1 MPDASAAI
9 RRFNRFYTREI
20 GVLDGNLLQSGFS
33 LAEARILYE
42 LGQTPEIAAKEIGEK
57 LNLDRGYLSRIL
69 QAFQRKRLITRKTD
83 ATDKRRSHLSLT
95 EKGRTTFRQLDRR
108 SSQAAKGMI
117 ADLPPGAVNA
127 MLEAMKTIQGV
138 LAKSATT
145 PDYVLRRDRVGDLG
159 HIASRQGLIYEQ
171 EYGWGKTYEAL
182 AAKILSEFVGRDD
195 AVNERAW
202 IAESHGK
209 ILGSVY
215 LMKEDAETARLRLL
229 YVEPQARGL
238 GLGKKLVSECTTF
251 ARATGYKRIVL
262 WTQSSLTAARKLYV
276 NEGYELIKQEPHH
289 SFGKDLVGE
298 TWKLVLTK

>member
-1 MPDASAAI
+1 MPDASSAI

-20 GVLDGNLLQSGFS
+20 GVLDGSLLQSGFS

-69 QAFQRKRLITRKTD
+69 RAFQRKRLISRKTD
-83 ATDKRRSHLSLT
+83 KADKRRSRLSLT
-95 EKGRTTFRQLDRR
+95 EKGRTTFAQLDRR

-117 ADLPPGAVNA
+117 AGLPSGAVNTLLAA
-127 MLEAMKTIQGV
+127 METIQGV
-138 LAKSATT
+138 LAKDSAT
-145 PDYVLRRDRVGDLG
+145 PDYILRRDRVGDLG
-159 HIASRQGLIYEQ
+159 LIASRQGLIYEQ
-171 EYGWGKTYEAL
+171 EYGWDKTYEAL
-182 AAKILSEFVGRDD
+182 AAKILSEFVTRND

-202 IAESHGK
+202 IAERHGT

-229 YVEPQARGL
+229 YVEPQARGQ
-238 GLGKKLVSECTTF
+238 GLGKKLVSECTAF
-251 ARATGYKRIVL
+251 ARGSGYTRIVL
-262 WTQSSLTAARKLYV
+262 WTQSTLTAARKLYV
-276 NEGYELIKQEPHH
+276 GEGYQLIKQDPHH

-298 TWKLVLTK
+298 TWQLEL

>member
-42 LGQTPEIAAKEIGEK
+42 LGQAAELSATAIGEK
-57 LNLDRGYLSRIL
+57 LNLDRGYLSRL
-69 QAFQRKRLITRKTD
+69 LRAFERKRLISRKTD
-83 ATDKRRSHLSLT
+83 ANDRRRSHLSLT
-95 EKGRTTFRQLDRR
+95 EKGQTTSRQLDRR
-108 SSQAAKGMI
+108 SSQAAKDMI
-117 ADLPPGAVNA
+117 AHLPPGAVNA
-127 MLEAMKTIQGV
+127 LLAAMETIQGV
-138 LAKSATT
+138 LAKNTAST
-145 PDYVLRRDRVGDLG
+145 DYILRRDQVGDLG

-171 EYGWGKTYEAL
+171 EYGWDKTYEAL
-182 AAKILSEFVGRDD
+182 AAKILSEFVSRNDE
-195 AVNERAW
+195 VNERAW
-202 IAESHGK
+202 IAERHGT

-238 GLGKKLVSECTTF
+238 GLGKKLVSECTAF
-251 ARATGYKRIVL
+251 AREAGYHRIVL
-262 WTQSSLTAARKLYV
+262 WTQSTLTAARKLYV
-276 NEGYELIKQEPHH
+276 GEGYKLIKQEPHH

-298 TWKLVLTK
+298 TWELKL

>member
-1 MPDASAAI
+1 MPDASASI

-42 LGQTPEIAAKEIGEK
+42 LGQTPEIAATEIGEK
-57 LNLDRGYLSRIL
+57 LNLDRGYLSRML
-69 QAFQRKRLITRKTD
+69 RAFERKRLISRKTD
-83 ATDKRRSHLSLT
+83 KADKRRSHLSLT
-95 EKGRTTFRQLDRR
+95 EKGRTTFAQLDRR

-117 ADLPPGAVNA
+117 ADLPPGAVNTLLSA
-127 MLEAMKTIQGV
+127 METIQCV
-138 LAKSATT
+138 LVKTAAG
-145 PDYVLRRDRVGDLG
+145 PDYILRRDRVGDLG
-159 HIASRQGLIYEQ
+159 LVASRQGLIYEQ
-171 EYGWGKTYEAL
+171 EYGWDKTYEAL
-182 AAKILSEFVGRDD
+182 VAKILTEFVGRND

-202 IAESHGK
+202 IAENHGT

-215 LMKEDAETARLRLL
+215 LMREDAETARLRLL

-251 ARATGYKRIVL
+251 AREAGYKRIVL
-262 WTQSSLTAARKLYV
+262 WTQSTLTAARKLYV
-276 NEGYELIKQEPHH
+276 GEGYELIKQEPHH

-298 TWKLVLTK
+298 TWQLVLTK

>member
-42 LGQTPEIAAKEIGEK
+42 LAQTPEIAATEIGEK
-57 LNLDRGYLSRIL
+57 LNLDRGYLSRML
-69 QAFQRKRLITRKTD
+69 RAFQRKRLITRKTD

-95 EKGRTTFRQLDRR
+95 EKGRITFRQLDRR
-108 SSQAAKGMI
+108 SSEAAKGMI
-117 ADLPPGAVNA
+117 ADLPPGAVNNLLAA
-127 MLEAMKTIQGV
+127 METIQSV
-138 LAKSATT
+138 LEKNAAA
-145 PDYVLRRDRVGDLG
+145 PDYILRRDRVGDLG
-159 HIASRQGLIYEQ
+159 IAASRQGLIYEQ
-171 EYGWGKTYEAL
+171 EYGWDKTYEAL
-182 AAKILSEFVGRDD
+182 AAKILSEFVGRNDT
-195 AVNERAW
+195 ANERAW
-202 IAESHGK
+202 IAESHGT

-215 LMKEDAETARLRLL
+215 LMKEDTETARLRLL

-251 ARATGYKRIVL
+251 ARTAGYKRIVL
-262 WTQSSLTAARKLYV
+262 WTQSTLTAARKLYV
-276 NEGYELIKQEPHH
+276 GEGYQLIKQEQHH

-298 TWKLVLTK
+298 TWELIL

>member
-42 LGQTPEIAAKEIGEK
+42 LGQTPEIAATEIGEK

-69 QAFQRKRLITRKTD
+69 RAFQRKRLITRKTD
-83 ATDKRRSHLSLT
+83 ATDKRRSLLSLT
-95 EKGRTTFRQLDRR
+95 EKGRTAFQQLDRR
-108 SSQAAKGMI
+108 SSEAAKGMI
-117 ADLPPGAVNA
+117 TDLPSGAVNTLLAA
-127 MLEAMKTIQGV
+127 METIQGV
-138 LAKSATT
+138 LEKNAAT
-145 PDYVLRRDRVGDLG
+145 PDYILRRDRVGDLG
-159 HIASRQGLIYEQ
+159 VIASRQAMIYEQ
-171 EYGWGKTYEAL
+171 EYGWDKTYEAL
-182 AAKILSEFVGRDD
+182 AAKILSEFVGRND

-202 IAESHGK
+202 IAQSHGS

-229 YVEPQARGL
+229 YVEPQARGT
-238 GLGKKLVSECTTF
+238 GLGKKLVSECTEF
-251 ARATGYKRIVL
+251 ARGSGYKRIVL

-276 NEGYELIKQEPHH
+276 GEGYQLIKQEPHH

-298 TWKLVLTK
+298 TWELVLAK

>member
-1 MPDASAAI
+1 MPDASDAI

-42 LGQTPEIAAKEIGEK
+42 LAQTPEIAATDIGEK
-57 LNLDRGYLSRIL
+57 LNLDRGYLSRML
-69 QAFQRKRLITRKTD
+69 RAFQRKRLITRKTD
-83 ATDKRRSHLSLT
+83 AADKRRSHLSLT
-95 EKGRTTFRQLDRR
+95 DKGRTAFAQLDRR
-108 SSQAAKGMI
+108 SSQAASGMI

-127 MLEAMKTIQGV
+127 LLGAMETIQSV
-138 LAKSATT
+138 LEKT
-145 PDYVLRRDRVGDLG
+145 PAAPDCILRRDRVGDLG
-159 HIASRQGLIYEQ
+159 LIASRQGLIYEQ
-171 EYGWGKTYEAL
+171 EYGWDKTYEAL
-182 AAKILSEFVGRDD
+182 VAKILSEFVGRGD

-202 IAESHGK
+202 IAERHGA

-215 LMKEDAETARLRLL
+215 LMKEDTETARLRLL

-251 ARATGYKRIVL
+251 ARQAGYKRIVL
-262 WTQSSLTAARKLYV
+262 WTQSTLTAARKLYV
-276 NEGYELIKQEPHH
+276 NEGYALIKQEPHH

-298 TWKLVLTK
+298 TWELIL

>member
-42 LGQTPEIAAKEIGEK
+42 LAHTPEISATEIGEK
-57 LNLDRGYLSRIL
+57 LSLDRGYLSRML
-69 QAFQRKRLITRKTD
+69 RAFQRKRLISRKTD

-95 EKGRTTFRQLDRR
+95 EKGRTTFRHLDRR
-108 SSQAAKGMI
+108 SSEAATGMI
-117 ADLPPGAVNA
+117 AGLPRGAVNTLLAA
-127 MLEAMKTIQGV
+127 METIQGV
-138 LAKSATT
+138 LAKSSPT
-145 PDYVLRRDRVGDLG
+145 PDYILRRDRVGDLG
-159 HIASRQGLIYEQ
+159 IVASRQGLIYEQ
-171 EYGWGKTYEAL
+171 EYGWDKTYEAL
-182 AAKILSEFVGRDD
+182 AAKILSEFVRRND
-195 AVNERAW
+195 AVNESAW
-202 IAESHGK
+202 IAESHGT

-238 GLGKKLVSECTTF
+238 GLGKKLVSECTKF
-251 ARATGYKRIVL
+251 ARAAGYKRIVL
-262 WTQSSLTAARKLYV
+262 WTQSTLTAARKLYV
-276 NEGYELIKQEPHH
+276 GEGYELVKQEPHH

-298 TWKLVLTK
+298 TWELEL

>member
-1 MPDASAAI
+1 MPDVSNAI

-20 GVLDGNLLQSGFS
+20 GVLDGNLLRSGFS

-42 LGQTPEIAAKEIGEK
+42 LGQTPEIAATEIGEK

-69 QAFQRKRLITRKTD
+69 QAFQRKRLISRKMD

-95 EKGRTTFRQLDRR
+95 EKGRTTFGQLDKR
-108 SSQAAKGMI
+108 SSQAAAGMI
-117 ADLPPGAVNA
+117 ANLPPSAVSALLGA
-127 MLEAMKTIQGV
+127 METIQGI
-138 LAKSATT
+138 LAKNAST

-159 HIASRQGLIYEQ
+159 LVASRQGLIYEQ
-171 EYGWGKTYEAL
+171 EYGWDKTYEAL
-182 AAKILSEFVGRDD
+182 AAKILSEFVGRND

-202 IAESHGK
+202 IAERHGA

-229 YVEPQARGL
+229 YVESQARGL
-238 GLGKKLVSECTTF
+238 GLGKKLVSECTAF
-251 ARATGYKRIVL
+251 AREAGYKRIVL

-276 NEGYELIKQEPHH
+276 NEGYKLIKQEPHH

-298 TWKLVLTK
+298 TWELVLTK